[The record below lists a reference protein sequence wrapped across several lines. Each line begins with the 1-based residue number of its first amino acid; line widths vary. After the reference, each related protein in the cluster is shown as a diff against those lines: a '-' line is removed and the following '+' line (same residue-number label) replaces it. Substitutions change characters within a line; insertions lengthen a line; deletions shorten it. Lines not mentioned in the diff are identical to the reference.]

1 MDKRFTEVASD
12 LGFSSVEDL
21 RARMVAVGLKPPA
34 RDAQLI
40 KEAEIEKWEKKL
52 RPVERA
58 EEGGAGTVKVRRTI
72 RAGEAPVAAPAPAPT
87 AAPEPTI
94 ARPMIRTAVRA
105 EAPPAAAPPVVAE
118 AAPAAPAPVA
128 VAPRIERAPEPV
140 APPVVAA
147 AVESEPASDADARA
161 ADASGPSP
169 DGVRKRTKFATVVTR
184 EFVATPPPAPEPV
197 VVEAPVFE
205 PEPEPIPSVVDE
217 DVPAVRKPR
226 FATIVTREPAVPT
239 ARAPELAAPTQDDF
253 GPDASASPIV
263 RSSRFQT
270 VVTSPTGE
278 ASIGNLSP
286 MELAALARRE
296 ADRSATGARVVGS
309 MSREV
314 LSERMEVE
322 RRDFGGPGRP
332 RPGAVAAPGAAP
344 AGDPRD
350 DKKKAKK
357 GKRIVQS
364 RDLYDKSAG
373 GGKGSAAN
381 NKKKGGKGMPSIPA
395 PRPNA
400 TAEHKRVVR
409 MEEAILVSD
418 LGMQMSIKSGEIVM
432 KLAFDLGLRG
442 ATINTS
448 LDLDTATLI
457 AELYGYKVEQI
468 GFDINRYL
476 PDFDD
481 QESDYEER
489 PPVVT
494 VMGHVDHGKT
504 SLLDAIRKTSVAGGE
519 AGGITQ
525 HIGAYTVN
533 LDSGRITFLDTPG
546 HEAFSALRARGAKAT
561 DIVILVIAA
570 DDGVM
575 PQTVEAIKHAQDAK
589 VPIIVALNKIDK
601 PGADPMRI
609 KQALTEYE
617 LVPEEWGGTTI
628 YVETSAKS
636 GIGVIDLLEMV
647 NIQAEVMQLTANPK
661 RFAEGLVIES
671 KLDTGRGPVATVLVQ
686 QGVLKIG
693 QTVVIGQ
700 FYGRVRTLSD
710 ERGTKR
716 PEATPSTP
724 VEITG
729 LNGVPAAGEKFYV
742 VDSEKNAKA
751 IAEHVANQVKQAELA
766 VSIHNA
772 QPSSG
777 DVIADFMKAGRVKE
791 LKVIVKGDVQGSVQ
805 ALCQSIQRL
814 STEKVRVRIVHS
826 GVGSIIEN
834 DVNLAT
840 STDDGA
846 GCLIIGFNVRPEL
859 RAQGMAEQ
867 HGVAIY
873 THNVIYDILTH
884 VTDRMRDLL
893 DPVYVEEY
901 QGKAECRAVFELT
914 AGKIAGSM
922 VLDGH
927 LERNA
932 KARVLRGGKSV
943 HESSIQSIR
952 HHKDDV
958 RDIRAGFECGIQ
970 VSGFTDIMVGDII
983 ECFKL
988 KQIQATL

>member
-1 MDKRFTEVASD
+1 MDKRFTEVAEE
-12 LGFSSVEDL
+12 LGFQVSEL
-21 RARMVAVGLKPPA
+21 RERMLALGLKPPA

-40 KEAEIEKWEKKL
+40 KEAEYEKWHKKL
-52 RPVERA
+52 RPVERS
-58 EEGGAGTVKVRRTI
+58 EGEGGASAVRVRRTVKPPES
-72 RAGEAPVAAPAPAPT
+72 AVVAPPALV
-87 AAPEPTI
+87 EPP
-94 ARPMIRTAVRA
+94 ARPMLRTPVRSTVDVSPVEPEVVVVPVSPA
-105 EAPPAAAPPVVAE
+105 LVDTSPPDTTPAAKDLAPSVTDLQESNAGD
-118 AAPAAPAPVA
+118 
-128 VAPRIERAPEPV
+128 
-140 APPVVAA
+140 AA
-147 AVESEPASDADARA
+147 ASS
-161 ADASGPSP
+161 

-184 EFVATPPPAPEPV
+184 EFVPASAA
-197 VVEAPVFE
+197 VVEATAVTDDGLASAEVDSGMVAEAVVAPAEE
-205 PEPEPIPSVVDE
+205 PGPRRS
-217 DVPAVRKPR
+217 R
-226 FATIVTREPAVPT
+226 FATIVTREPALRNEASPLT
-239 ARAPELAAPTQDDF
+239 APASTDEF
-253 GPDASASPIV
+253 GPDASASPNAAV
-263 RSSRFQT
+263 RTSRFQT
-270 VVTSPTGE
+270 VVTNPAGE
-278 ASIGNLSP
+278 SAVGTLSP
-286 MELAALARRE
+286 MEMAALARRE

-309 MSREV
+309 MSRET
-314 LSERMEVE
+314 LSERLDVE
-322 RRDFGGPGRP
+322 RRDFGGPGTRANAGP
-332 RPGAVAAPGAAP
+332 RPAGPAAAAAAP
-344 AGDPRD
+344 AADRD

-364 RDLYDKSAG
+364 RDLYDKSG
-373 GGKGSAAN
+373 GGKASGN
-381 NKKKGGKGMPSIPA
+381 NSKGKKGKGALQAPA

-400 TAEHKRVVR
+400 MAEHKRVVH
-409 MEEAILVSD
+409 MEEAILVSE
-418 LGMQMSIKSGEIVM
+418 LAMQMSIKSGELVM

-442 ATINTS
+442 AMINTA
-448 LDLDTATLI
+448 LDLDTAILI
-457 AELYGYKVEQI
+457 ADMYGYKVEQV

-476 PDFDD
+476 PDFEDV
-481 QESDYEER
+481 ESDYVER

-575 PQTVEAIKHAQDAK
+575 PQTVEAIKHAQEAK
-589 VPIIVALNKIDK
+589 VPILVALNKIDK
-601 PGADPMRI
+601 PGADAMRI

-628 YVETSAKS
+628 YVETSAKQGV
-636 GIGVIDLLEMV
+636 GIIDLLEMV
-647 NIQAEVMQLTANPK
+647 NIQAEVMELVANPK

-686 QGVLKIG
+686 QGVLKVG

-716 PEATPSTP
+716 PDAGPSTP

-751 IAEHVANQVKQAELA
+751 IAEHVANQVKQSELA
-766 VSIHNA
+766 ISIHNA
-772 QPSSG
+772 PISSG
-777 DVIADFMKAGRVKE
+777 DLIADFMKAGRTKE

-805 ALCQSIQRL
+805 ALCQAISKL
-814 STEKVRVRIVHS
+814 STDKVRVRIVHS

-840 STDDGA
+840 STDDGSS
-846 GCLIIGFNVRPEL
+846 CLIIGFNVRPEL
-859 RAQGMAEQ
+859 RAQASAEQ
-867 HGVAIY
+867 QGIAIY
-873 THNVIYDILTH
+873 THNVIYDILSQ
-884 VTDRMRDLL
+884 VTERMKLLL
-893 DPVYVEEY
+893 DPVYIEDY
-901 QGKAECRAVFELT
+901 QGKAECRAVFELS
-914 AGKIAGSM
+914 AGIIAGCM

-932 KARVLRGGKSV
+932 KARVHRGGKVV
-943 HESSIQSIR
+943 HESNISSIR
-952 HHKDDV
+952 HHKEDV

-970 VSGFTDIMVGDII
+970 VSGFTDLMAGDVI
-983 ECFKL
+983 ECYKL
-988 KQIQATL
+988 KQIAATL

>member
-1 MDKRFTEVASD
+1 MDKRFTEVAEE
-12 LGFSSVEDL
+12 LGFQVNEL
-21 RARMVAVGLKPPA
+21 RERMLTLGLKPPA
-34 RDAQLI
+34 RDTQLI
-40 KEAEIEKWEKKL
+40 KEADYEKWQKKL
-52 RPVERA
+52 RPVERS
-58 EEGGAGTVKVRRTI
+58 EGDGASAVRVRRTVKP
-72 RAGEAPVAAPAPAPT
+72 AEVAPAGAPA
-87 AAPEPTI
+87 AVEPS
-94 ARPMIRTAVRA
+94 ARPMLRAAVRSSVEPTPVPSSVSPVA
-105 EAPPAAAPPVVAE
+105 SAAVAVVEVEPATVVAE
-118 AAPAAPAPVA
+118 GAASV
-128 VAPRIERAPEPV
+128 PESPDV
-140 APPVVAA
+140 NAGDGG
-147 AVESEPASDADARA
+147 AS
-161 ADASGPSP
+161 S

-184 EFVATPPPAPEPV
+184 EFVPTPAPVLEVSPV
-197 VVEAPVFE
+197 VEEVVAARVVEPLTPVDDAVIAATDE
-205 PEPEPIPSVVDE
+205 PGP
-217 DVPAVRKPR
+217 RKAR
-226 FATIVTREPAVPT
+226 FATIVTRDAVPRSEAPPAV
-239 ARAPELAAPTQDDF
+239 AVQASDEF
-253 GPDASASPIV
+253 GPDASASPNAAM
-263 RSSRFQT
+263 RTSRFQT
-270 VVTSPTGE
+270 VVTSPAGE
-278 ASIGNLSP
+278 SAVGNLSP

-309 MSREV
+309 MSRET
-314 LSERMEVE
+314 LSERLDVE
-322 RRDFGGPGRP
+322 RRDFGGPGSRGP
-332 RPGAVAAPGAAP
+332 VGAKPGGPAVVAP
-344 AGDPRD
+344 AADRD

-364 RDLYDKSAG
+364 RDLYDKSAAGKSSG
-373 GGKGSAAN
+373 GNVKGKKGKGAQQA
-381 NKKKGGKGMPSIPA
+381 PA

-400 TAEHKRVVR
+400 MAEHKRVVH
-409 MEEAILVSD
+409 MEEAILVSE
-418 LGMQMSIKSGEIVM
+418 LAMQMSIKSGELVM

-442 ATINTS
+442 AMINTA

-457 AELYGYKVEQI
+457 ADMYGYKVEQV

-481 QESDYEER
+481 LETDYEER

-525 HIGAYTVN
+525 HIGAYTVH

-575 PQTVEAIKHAQDAK
+575 PQTVEAIKHAQEAK

-628 YVETSAKS
+628 YVETSAKQ
-636 GIGVIDLLEMV
+636 GVGVIDLLEMV
-647 NIQAEVMQLTANPK
+647 NIQAEVMELVANPK

-686 QGVLKIG
+686 QGVLKVG

-716 PEATPSTP
+716 PDAGPSTP

-751 IAEHVANQVKQAELA
+751 IAEHVANQVKQSELA
-766 VSIHNA
+766 ISIHNA
-772 QPSSG
+772 PISSG
-777 DVIADFMKAGRVKE
+777 DLIADFMKAGRTKE

-805 ALCQSIQRL
+805 ALCQAISKL

-840 STDDGA
+840 STDDGSS
-846 GCLIIGFNVRPEL
+846 CLIIGFNVRPEM
-859 RAQGMAEQ
+859 RAQATAEQ
-867 HGVAIY
+867 QGIAIY
-873 THNVIYDILTH
+873 THNVIYDILDQ
-884 VTDRMRDLL
+884 VTERMKLLL
-893 DPVYVEEY
+893 DPVYIEDY
-901 QGKAECRAVFELT
+901 QGKAECRAVFELS
-914 AGKIAGSM
+914 AGIIAGCM

-932 KARVLRGGKSV
+932 KARVHRGGKVV
-943 HESSIQSIR
+943 HESNISSIR
-952 HHKDDV
+952 HHKEDV

-970 VSGFTDIMVGDII
+970 VSGFTDLMAGDII
-983 ECFKL
+983 ECYKL
-988 KQIQATL
+988 KQIAATL